1 MLNSTLIFK
10 DFYRKLIYKNYEK
23 NDTYQAYVHAPQNQL
38 AEKSVGQI
46 FAELDMPMPNRVP
59 EFLIPDQ
66 ELLVTALQKRYS
78 KGLIL
83 KGKNAYKNGR

>member
-1 MLNSTLIFK
+1 M
-10 DFYRKLIYKNYEK
+10 IYKNYEK
-23 NDTYQAYVHAPQNQL
+23 NNTYQAYVHPPQNQL
-38 AEKSVGQI
+38 AEKTVGQI

-83 KGKNAYKNGR
+83 KGGKCI